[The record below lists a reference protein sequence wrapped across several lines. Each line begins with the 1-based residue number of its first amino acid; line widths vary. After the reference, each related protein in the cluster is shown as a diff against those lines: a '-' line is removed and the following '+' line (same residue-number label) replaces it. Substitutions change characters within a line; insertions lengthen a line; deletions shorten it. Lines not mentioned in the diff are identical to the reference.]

1 MSSPSTTTSDRRT
14 APRGSALRF
23 LIPSLIGVFLFMV
36 PVPDGTGSPTIPI
49 AYAANA
55 TGEAMASAMPWLL
68 LCLAAISAVGT
79 VLHATVKPAFLD
91 TRLGRLLFDT
101 STFWLAVRLVGLVIT
116 AMIVLGVG
124 PEWVRGEN
132 TGAVIIDLASLLMV
146 VFALA
151 GLLLPLLLNFGL
163 LDFAGTLMTRIMRPL
178 FRVPG
183 RSSVVGLTSWLGDG
197 TIGVLMINQQYIHG
211 HYTKREAATLG
222 TTFSIVSVT
231 FIVVILQTLGL
242 EHMFAP
248 FYLTLIIAGL
258 VTAIIIPRIP
268 PLSRIPDEYTE
279 DPVPEP
285 ATARASETST
295 AEGADDA
302 GRSLLSRAWASALD
316 RASTVRVRD
325 VVNSGVS
332 NALEMWLAVIPIIMA
347 VGTIA
352 VIIAEY
358 TSFFRYLGVPFVPV
372 LELLQVPEAAAASE
386 TMVVGFADMLLPAI
400 IGGNIQAEITRF
412 IVGALAV
419 TQLIFMSETGGMLLA
434 SKIPL
439 KFHHLVMIFLLR
451 TLIGLPVIVA
461 LAHLFY

>member
-1 MSSPSTTTSDRRT
+1 MSSPSTTTSDRRP

-55 TGEAMASAMPWLL
+55 TGEVIAPAMPWLL
-68 LCLAAISAVGT
+68 LCLAVISAVGT
-79 VLHATVKPAFLD
+79 VLYATVKPAFLD

-101 STFWLAVRLVGLVIT
+101 STFWLVVRLVGLAIT

-124 PEWVRGEN
+124 PEWVRNEN
-132 TGAVIIDLASLLMV
+132 TGAVILDLASLLMV

-197 TIGVLMINQQYIHG
+197 TIGVLMINQQYVHG

-258 VTAIIIPRIP
+258 ITAIIIPRIP
-268 PLSRIPDEYTE
+268 PVSRIPDEYVE

-285 ATARASETST
+285 TTARASEEAS
-295 AEGADDA
+295 AEETDGTE
-302 GRSLLSRAWASALD
+302 RSLLSKAWASALD

-358 TSFFRYLGVPFVPV
+358 TSFFRYLGIPFVPV
-372 LELLQVPEAAAASE
+372 LELFQVPEAAAASE
-386 TMVVGFADMLLPAI
+386 TMVIGFADMLLPAI
-400 IGGNIQAEITRF
+400 IGGSIQAEITRF